1 MFSTPATIAD
11 VISMKRLWTH
21 EILRVYYDRLVDEAD
36 RSWFFDTLRFVC
48 KEFLE
53 NNLDNMFVHLTTK
66 GNKTVRLKQLTSTK
80 IFNYIF

>member
-1 MFSTPATIAD
+1 MFSIPATVAD

-48 KEFLE
+48 KEFLKE
-53 NNLDNMFVHLTTK
+53 DLDKMFAHLTTK
-66 GNKTVRLKQLTSTK
+66 ENKKVK
-80 IFNYIF
+80 